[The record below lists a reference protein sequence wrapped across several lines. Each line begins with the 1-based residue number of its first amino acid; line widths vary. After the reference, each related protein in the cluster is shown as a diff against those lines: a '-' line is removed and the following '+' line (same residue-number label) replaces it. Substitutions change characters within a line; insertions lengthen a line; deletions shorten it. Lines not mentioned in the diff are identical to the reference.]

1 MRLLCLFSLLGV
13 LLPCL
18 NAGLDSITPSAPV
31 KDFRFPK
38 FGANGYTQWVLQGAK
53 GIYDGPEQIR
63 VEEMGLRVYTGDER
77 MAVELS
83 LDSPAAALRMEENR
97 AESSESIRIAGANF
111 EITGKGWTWDGAK
124 KDIVVSS
131 EAQVEFGQSILE
143 GSGSEAEAAAGK
155 TLVRSES
162 LELKTT
168 VEDYA
173 FDFKGGVEAES
184 GGLRLWSN
192 RLLARAD
199 TPAGESG
206 DAGSVSGELRALRDL
221 LAEGSVVVEEGGRRL
236 KAERARFFPGTEVVE
251 LNGSVQVESGGALIN
266 GERILSEAN
275 TVVVTGAADAG
286 RAQMVLVQ
294 AGGLGLSGASSLSEV
309 TLIHADRIV
318 MEELETATEFEFEGR
333 VEIFSGTLTL
343 RAEHLTVFSA
353 PAKAVRSKGEDALP
367 VGEVRELYAR
377 GSVYIEDEGME
388 VQAEEARF
396 YPGRERA
403 KLKGN
408 PRLSHEGAVVSGARM
423 ELAPEKAFV
432 YGDGERRVR
441 VLLPELPNLGYE
453 HAVAPE
459 GETEVA
465 EAEAQA
471 QVEVEAEATLIESEQ
486 LEMREVEGQ
495 QQYIFEDAV
504 SVTGTNLAVTC
515 DRMEVQAR
523 RKDAERAGESG
534 LMGATQIE
542 EIVGTGS
549 VRIEQ
554 EGRVARADKAWID
567 PVGSRLVLEGNA
579 EVDDVKGQVRG
590 GRLVLNQGERRA
602 IVEGGADGER
612 ARVTLPELPLRKD

>member
-13 LLPCL
+13 LLLPCL

-38 FGANGYTQWVLQGAK
+38 FGANGYTQWVLRGAK

-63 VEEMGLRVYTGDER
+63 VEAMGLRVYTGDER

-97 AESSESIRIAGANF
+97 AESKESIRIAGANF

-143 GSGSEAEAAAGK
+143 GSGEDLGK

-184 GGLRLWSN
+184 GGLRLWSD

-199 TPAGESG
+199 TPAGGSG
-206 DAGSVSGELRALRDL
+206 DAGPVSGELRALRDL

-251 LNGSVQVESGGALIN
+251 LNGSVQVETGGALIN

-275 TVVVTGAADAG
+275 TVIVTGAADSG

-333 VEIFSGTLTL
+333 VEIFSGTLTV

-353 PAKAVRSKGEDALP
+353 PAKAVGTEAEDALP

-396 YPGRERA
+396 YPGREVA

-423 ELAPEKAFV
+423 DLSPEKAFV

-441 VLLPELPNLGYE
+441 VLLPELPDLGYE
-453 HAVAPE
+453 KEAAPE
-459 GETEVA
+459 GEAA
-465 EAEAQA
+465 EAPAPVETEAK
-471 QVEVEAEATLIESEQ
+471 ATLVESER
-486 LEMREVEGQ
+486 LEMRELEGQ

-523 RKDAERAGESG
+523 RMDAERSGESG

-612 ARVTLPELPLRKD
+612 ARVTLPELPNGKD

>member
-13 LLPCL
+13 WLPGL

-31 KDFRFPK
+31 QDFRFPK

-111 EITGKGWTWDGAK
+111 EITGKGWTWDGTK

-131 EAQVEFGQSILE
+131 AAQVEFGQSILE
-143 GSGSEAEAAAGK
+143 GSGSQTEAGK

-173 FDFKGGVEAES
+173 FDFKGGVVAES
-184 GGLRLWSN
+184 GDLRLWSD

-199 TPAGESG
+199 TPAGG
-206 DAGSVSGELRALRDL
+206 NRDAGPVSGKLRALRDL

-251 LNGSVQVESGGALIN
+251 LNGSVQVETGGALIN

-275 TVVVTGAADAG
+275 TIVVTGAADAG

-318 MEELETATEFEFEGR
+318 MEEFETVTEFEFEGR

-353 PAKAVRSKGEDALP
+353 PAKAVPSEAEDALP

-432 YGDGERRVR
+432 YGDEERRVR
-441 VLLPELPNLGYE
+441 VLLPELPNLGYGNE
-453 HAVAPE
+453 TAPE
-459 GETEVA
+459 GEAA

-471 QVEVEAEATLIESEQ
+471 QVEVEVEATLIESDQ

-515 DRMEVQAR
+515 DRMEVLAR
-523 RKDAERAGESG
+523 RMDPERSGESG

-542 EIVGTGS
+542 EIVGTGT

-554 EGRVARADKAWID
+554 EGRVARSDKAWID
-567 PVGSRLVLEGNA
+567 PVASRLILEGDA
-579 EVDDVKGQVRG
+579 EVDDAKGQVRG

-602 IVEGGADGER
+602 IVEGGVDGER
-612 ARVTLPELPLRKD
+612 ARVTLPELPVRKD

>member
-1 MRLLCLFSLLGV
+1 MRLLCLFSLLS
-13 LLPCL
+13 LWLPVL

-131 EAQVEFGQSILE
+131 AAQVEFRQSILE
-143 GSGSEAEAAAGK
+143 GSGSQAEAGK

-184 GGLRLWSN
+184 GDLRLWSD

-199 TPAGESG
+199 TPAGGNG
-206 DAGSVSGELRALRDL
+206 DAGPVSGKLRALRDL

-251 LNGSVQVESGGALIN
+251 LNGSVQVETGGALIN
-266 GERILSEAN
+266 GEQILSEAN
-275 TVVVTGAADAG
+275 TIVVTGAADAG

-318 MEELETATEFEFEGR
+318 MEELETVTEFEFEGR

-353 PAKAVRSKGEDALP
+353 PAKAVPSEAEDALP
-367 VGEVRELYAR
+367 VGEVRELFAR

-388 VQAEEARF
+388 VQADEARF

-441 VLLPELPNLGYE
+441 VVLPEVPHLGYE
-453 HAVAPE
+453 NETAPE
-459 GETEVA
+459 GEAA
-465 EAEAQA
+465 EAETQA
-471 QVEVEAEATLIESEQ
+471 QVEVEMEATLIESDH

-515 DRMEVQAR
+515 DRMEVLAR
-523 RKDAERAGESG
+523 RMDAERSGESG

-542 EIVGTGS
+542 EIVGTGT

-554 EGRVARADKAWID
+554 EGRVARSDKAWID
-567 PVGSRLVLEGNA
+567 PVASRLILEGNA
-579 EVDDVKGQVRG
+579 EVDDAKGQVRG

-602 IVEGGADGER
+602 IVEGGVDGER
-612 ARVTLPELPLRKD
+612 ARVTLPELPVRKD